1 MWTINSSYKDDL
13 LFVQASPS
21 PSPSSLLH
29 PLPPPFSPPIT
40 VHRHHRHP
48 HYHHH
53 HLRHS
58 FQHFHPSA
66 RAYSLPSP
74 FPTPSQ
80 PSLGGST
87 PSGLKTTTSSHRSSS
102 GKHGL
107 YDRSPILLLT
117 PPPSSQGTKRTS
129 SISSTKSDRRDASA
143 PYRSPSTGHHHHFD
157 RNTVWP
163 ESPTLATR
171 RAKKH
176 SQLGSAPESLCI
188 AVEQTLSDTARQPVM
203 FSSAPSQ
210 SSQSRQWAEA
220 KPLQTPSHSRA
231 LMEDSH
237 KMLPPFKPRALTLDG
252 ADRPTL
258 PPMLGYVSPNHV
270 GPLRKPSHSSLRH
283 AAEHRS
289 NPYFVSTPAHRSIGH
304 ARSSASLSPQT
315 SREASDVETWSPYHA
330 PWTPTSSVR
339 STSSGIYHED
349 VIASSYTLSRTSLT
363 TPLHLDSSPLRP
375 RHITPSPT
383 KKDDGSGSFTGLS
396 LASQLP
402 SSHLTPPTNALG
414 LYTEPSP
421 FPNEQL
427 HLDLSPAAHRAL
439 TPRSEPDFFVSSNG
453 GSSSIQNQQ
462 ARTAPH
468 MLTRFPAPLS
478 DLSSQTPSP
487 ASYSDDSLP
496 KLSLGRRHG
505 LNAQS
510 IDQNL
515 ALPALQLHD
524 PPHHHPSSIL
534 NHKAASK
541 DEIDDFIY
549 KMPILRGMS
558 PLVDLSSDSEDD
570 DADQPLASSSMFPS
584 APSSILSGGNT
595 TIKDE
600 AKQQQQ
606 QQQGLPAEGST
617 GEIFLRFKSI
627 LPLTLKEDRVSATFK
642 KLFCKLDSTTHQCFS
657 VVDGKWACYRR
668 NYLKVDVSFHF
679 EDEHGRRRDTISGDF
694 LCSPPDRR
702 PFPVERFAVHMTAH
716 IINEDGKLQKGRQG
730 LVPLIQ
736 FGPARERGPREAL
749 QPVELRVGGSVG
761 KDASANEQAAT
772 RSGNVAAFR
781 RVQIR
786 SATMNNGQ
794 RGSAGQQFYALK
806 LTLLAYPRQAP
817 LTASAGVELANVV
830 SHPITVRGRSKVH
843 YAAPGGNGKPQTNAR
858 EQNVGQSKMKKTAA
872 TSSRRSTVTRR
883 NSSSTEVL
891 GVEHRRSTRLLL
903 AASQESG
910 GGGLSENMME
920 DADDED
926 EEGKVDFASRACKVM
941 DIRSV
946 I

>member
-1 MWTINSSYKDDL
+1 MWTINSSYKDDF

-29 PLPPPFSPPIT
+29 PPPPPLSSPIT
-40 VHRHHRHP
+40 VHRHDCHH
-48 HYHHH
+48 HYLHHH
-53 HLRHS
+53 HHRNS
-58 FQHFHPSA
+58 TQHLHPSA
-66 RAYSLPSP
+66 RVHSLPPP

-80 PSLGGST
+80 PSSGGPT
-87 PSGLKTTTSSHRSSS
+87 PSGLKTTISLQRSGS
-102 GKHGL
+102 GRHGL
-107 YDRSPILLLT
+107 YDWSPIPLLT

-129 SISSTKSDRRDASA
+129 SSSPTKSDQRDLSA
-143 PYRSPSTGHHHHFD
+143 RNRSPFTGHHHQFD
-157 RNTVWP
+157 RNAVWP

-176 SQLGSAPESLCI
+176 PQLGPALESLRTS
-188 AVEQTLSDTARQPVM
+188 AKQTLFDNTARQQIM
-203 FSSAPSQ
+203 SSSAPSQ
-210 SSQSRQWAEA
+210 SSQSRHQVDA
-220 KPLQTPSHSRA
+220 KPLQTLSRSRA
-231 LMEDSH
+231 LTGGSH
-237 KMLPPFKPRALTLDG
+237 NMLPPFKPRALTLDG

-258 PPMLGYVSPNHV
+258 PPMLDYVSPSQV
-270 GPLRKPSHSSLRH
+270 GPIRKLSHSSLRH

-289 NPYFVSTPAHRSIGH
+289 NPYFISTPARRSISH
-304 ARSSASLSPQT
+304 ARSSASFSPQT
-315 SREASDVETWSPYHA
+315 SREASDAETWSPYHA

-349 VIASSYTLSRTSLT
+349 VIASSYTLSRTPLT
-363 TPLHLDSSPLRP
+363 TPLHLDSSPLGP
-375 RHITPSPT
+375 RHIVPSPT
-383 KKDDGSGSFTGLS
+383 KKDDGSGTFTGSS
-396 LASQLP
+396 LATQLP
-402 SSHLTPPTNALG
+402 SSHLPLPNNALG
-414 LYTEPSP
+414 IYMEPSP
-421 FPNEQL
+421 FPNELL
-427 HLDLSPAAHRAL
+427 HLDLSPAAHRGL
-439 TPRSEPDFFVSSNG
+439 TPRSEPDFFLSSSG
-453 GSSSIQNQQ
+453 GSSKFENQQ
-462 ARTAPH
+462 GRTAPH
-468 MLTRFPAPLS
+468 LLTRSPAPMS

-496 KLSLGRRHG
+496 KLSLGRHHG

-515 ALPALQLHD
+515 ALPALQQDD
-524 PPHHHPSSIL
+524 PPHRHPVSTL
-534 NHKAASK
+534 NRKPASK
-541 DEIDDFIY
+541 DEVDDFLY

-558 PLVDLSSDSEDD
+558 PLADMSSDSEDD
-570 DADQPLASSSMFPS
+570 DADEPLASSSMC
-584 APSSILSGGNT
+584 LSGPPSIVSGKNT
-595 TIKDE
+595 TIKGE

-606 QQQGLPAEGST
+606 QSLPAEGST
-617 GEIFLRFKSI
+617 GEIFLKSKSV
-627 LPLTLKEDRVSATFK
+627 LPLTLKESRVGATFK

-694 LCSPPDRR
+694 VCSPPDRR
-702 PFPVERFAVHMTAH
+702 PFPVERIAVHMTAH
-716 IINEDGKLQKGRQG
+716 IINDDGKLQKGRQG

-817 LTASAGVELANVV
+817 LTASAGVELASVV

-843 YAAPGGNGKPQTNAR
+843 YAAPGGSGKPKANAR
-858 EQNVGQSKMKKTAA
+858 EPNAGHSTTKKSAA
-872 TSSRRSTVTRR
+872 MSSSRSTMKRR
-883 NSSSTEVL
+883 NSSSG
-891 GVEHRRSTRLLL
+891 GVMDGEYRRSTRLLL

-910 GGGLSENMME
+910 GGGFSENMVE
-920 DADDED
+920 DADDEC
-926 EEGKVDFASRACKVM
+926 EEGDVDSASRASKVM